1 MTEAVIFFNDYSFST
16 LLALIALAFT
26 AGFIDSIVG
35 GGGFIQLPALLVN
48 FPNTDLPTLMG
59 TNKIAGFSG
68 TSVAAYQY
76 AKRIKFNYKL
86 LFFISFFTLIF
97 SYLGAKTVSY
107 IHSESLKPIILVILI
122 VMAIYT
128 FIKKDLGLIRKAELT
143 PKKQMVFGMLMGSFV
158 GFYDGFFG
166 PGAGNFLVLGFVLL
180 FGFEFLAASAYSKFI
195 NCVSNI
201 GALYV
206 FILQGNYLLEIAL
219 LMAACNVA
227 GSLLGTRLAFKK
239 GNGFVR
245 ILFLVIVTLLI
256 LRYAYDIF
264 WKSA

>member
-1 MTEAVIFFNDYSFST
+1 
-16 LLALIALAFT
+16 
-26 AGFIDSIVG
+26 
-35 GGGFIQLPALLVN
+35 
-48 FPNTDLPTLMG
+48 MG

-86 LFFISFFTLIF
+86 LLFISFFTLI
-97 SYLGAKTVSY
+97 SAYLGAKTVSY
-107 IHSESLKPIILVILI
+107 IDSEKLKPVILVILI

-128 FIKKDLGLIRKAELT
+128 FVKKDLGLFSKTELSAN
-143 PKKQMVFGMLMGSFV
+143 KQMLFGAVMGSFV

-180 FGFEFLAASAYSKFI
+180 FGFEFIMASAYSKFI
-195 NCVSNI
+195 NCISNL

-206 FILQGNYLLEIAL
+206 FISHGNFLLEIAL
-219 LMAACNVA
+219 LMASCNII
-227 GSLLGTRLAFKK
+227 GSILGTKMAFEK

-245 ILFLVIVTLLI
+245 ILFLVIVSFLI

-264 WKSA
+264 WKA

>member
-1 MTEAVIFFNDYSFST
+1 MHFTNLFADYSVVTLCSLV
-16 LLALIALAFT
+16 LLAFN
-26 AGFIDSIVG
+26 AGFVDAIVG

-48 FPNTDLPTLMG
+48 FPHTVLPTLMG

-68 TSVAAYQY
+68 TSVSAFQY

-86 LFFISFFTLIF
+86 LFFISIFTLVF
-97 SYLGAKTVSY
+97 SYLGAKAVSHINSDY
-107 IHSESLKPIILVILI
+107 LKPVILVILI

-128 FIKKDLGLIRKAELT
+128 FVKKDLGLITKIHLSNS
-143 PKKQMVFGMLMGSFV
+143 KQMTYGMLMGAFV

-166 PGAGNFLVLGFVLL
+166 PGAGSFLVLGFVLI
-180 FGFEFLAASAYSKFI
+180 FGFEFIMASAYSKFI
-195 NCVSNI
+195 NCVSNM

-206 FILQGNYLLEIAL
+206 FISQGNFLLEIAL
-219 LMAACNVA
+219 LMATCNII
-227 GSLLGTRLAFKK
+227 GSIVGINMAFKK

-245 ILFLVIVTLLI
+245 ILFLFVVSFLI

-264 WKSA
+264 IK